1 MDRQTTEW
9 RLGVERLWSAATL
22 DYREA
27 EWLAADIVRFCTDA
41 KLRPAAALALPAL
54 RIASLEN
61 ADRGARDEA
70 RRLFEI
76 MRDVLRSLDAAGF
89 GQRDVAPK
97 PISPHERHRQLL
109 GLPLDRRLTPAEI
122 NRAYKRAAKTAH
134 PDGGGDAQ
142 KFLAL
147 SAAQDAL
154 MKER

>member
-9 RLGVERLWSAATL
+9 RLGVERLCSAAAL

-27 EWLAADIVRFCTDA
+27 EWLTADIVRSSTDA
-41 KLRPAAALALPAL
+41 KLRPAAARALPSL
-54 RIASLEN
+54 RIAALEN

-70 RRLFEI
+70 RRLFKI
-76 MRDVLRSLDAAGF
+76 MCDLLRSLDAAGF

-97 PISPHERHRQLL
+97 PLSPQARYRKLL

-122 NRAYKRAAKTAH
+122 HRAYKRAAKTAH

-154 MKER
+154 MKE

>member
-27 EWLAADIVRFCTDA
+27 EWLTADIVRFGTDA
-41 KLRPAAALALPAL
+41 TLRPAAARALPAL
-54 RIASLEN
+54 RIAALKN

-70 RRLFEI
+70 RRRFEI

-97 PISPHERHRQLL
+97 PISPQARHRQLL

-122 NRAYKRAAKTAH
+122 HRAYKRAAKTAH

>member
-9 RLGVERLWSAATL
+9 RLAVERIWSAAAL

-27 EWLAADIVRFCTDA
+27 EWLTADIVRFSTDA
-41 KLRPAAALALPAL
+41 TLRPAAARALPAL
-54 RIASLEN
+54 RIAALEN
-61 ADRGARDEA
+61 ADPGARDEA
-70 RRLFEI
+70 RRRFEI
-76 MRDVLRSLDAAGF
+76 MRDILRSLDAAGF

-97 PISPHERHRQLL
+97 SLSPQARHRRLL

-122 NRAYKRAAKTAH
+122 HCAYKRAAKTAH

-142 KFLAL
+142 QFLAL

>member
-1 MDRQTTEW
+1 MDRRTTEW

-27 EWLAADIVRFCTDA
+27 EWLAADIVRYSTDA
-41 KLRPAAALALPAL
+41 KLRPAAARALPAL

-61 ADRGARDEA
+61 ADRGAKDQA
-70 RRLFEI
+70 RRLLKI
-76 MRDVLRSLDAAGF
+76 MRDVLLSLDAAGF

-97 PISPHERHRQLL
+97 LLSPQARHRKLL

-122 NRAYKRAAKTAH
+122 HRAYKRAAKTAH

-142 KFLAL
+142 QFLAL

>member
-9 RLGVERLWSAATL
+9 RLGVERLWSTATP

-27 EWLAADIVRFCTDA
+27 ELLTADIVRYGTNA
-41 KLRPAAALALPAL
+41 KLRPAAVLALPAL
-54 RIASLEN
+54 RIAALEN
-61 ADRGARDEA
+61 ADPGARDEA
-70 RRLFEI
+70 RRLFRN

-89 GQRDVAPK
+89 GQRDAAPK
-97 PISPHERHRQLL
+97 PLSPQARHRKLL

-122 NRAYKRAAKTAH
+122 HRAYKRAAKTAH

-154 MKER
+154 MKEH

>member
-9 RLGVERLWSAATL
+9 RLGAERLWSAATL

-27 EWLAADIVRFCTDA
+27 ELLTADIVRYSTDA
-41 KLRPAAALALPAL
+41 KLRPAAVLALPAL
-54 RIASLEN
+54 RIAALEN
-61 ADRGARDEA
+61 ADPGSREEA
-70 RRLFEI
+70 RRVFKI

-97 PISPHERHRQLL
+97 PLSPQARHRRLL

-122 NRAYKRAAKTAH
+122 HRAYKRAAKTAH

-142 KFLAL
+142 QFLAL

>member
-54 RIASLEN
+54 RNAALEN
-61 ADRGARDEA
+61 ADPGSRDEA
-70 RRLFEI
+70 RRLLEI
-76 MRDVLRSLDAAGF
+76 MRDILQSLDAAGF
-89 GQRDVAPK
+89 GQRDAAPK
-97 PISPHERHRQLL
+97 PLSPQARHRRLL

-122 NRAYKRAAKTAH
+122 HRAYKRAAKTAH
-134 PDGGGDAQ
+134 PDGGGNAQ

-147 SAAQDAL
+147 SAAQEAL

>member
-9 RLGVERLWSAATL
+9 RLGVERLWSAAAL

-27 EWLAADIVRFCTDA
+27 EWLAADIVRYSTDPR
-41 KLRPAAALALPAL
+41 LRPAAARALPAL
-54 RIASLEN
+54 RIAALEN

-70 RRLFEI
+70 RRRLEI
-76 MRDVLRSLDAAGF
+76 MRDILRSLDAAGF
-89 GQRDVAPK
+89 GQRDAAPK
-97 PISPHERHRQLL
+97 LLSPQARHRQLL

-122 NRAYKRAAKTAH
+122 HRAYKRAAKTAH

-147 SAAQDAL
+147 TAAQDAL

>member
-22 DYREA
+22 DFREA
-27 EWLAADIVRFCTDA
+27 EWLTADIVRYSTDA
-41 KLRPAAALALPAL
+41 RLRPAAALALPAL

-61 ADRGARDEA
+61 ADPGAKAEA

-76 MRDVLRSLDAAGF
+76 MRDLLRSLDAAGF
-89 GQRDVAPK
+89 GQRDAAPK
-97 PISPHERHRQLL
+97 ALSPQARHRKLL

-122 NRAYKRAAKTAH
+122 HRAYKRAAKTAH

>member
-27 EWLAADIVRFCTDA
+27 EWLTADIVRYSTDA
-41 KLRPAAALALPAL
+41 RLRPAAARALPAL
-54 RIASLEN
+54 RIAALEN
-61 ADRGARDEA
+61 ADPGARDEA

-76 MRDVLRSLDAAGF
+76 MCGVLQSLDSTGF

-97 PISPHERHRQLL
+97 PLSPQARHRELL

-122 NRAYKRAAKTAH
+122 HLAYKRAAKTAH

>member
-27 EWLAADIVRFCTDA
+27 EWLAADIVRYSTDA
-41 KLRPAAALALPAL
+41 TLRPAAALALPAL
-54 RIASLEN
+54 RNAALEN
-61 ADRGARDEA
+61 ADRGSRDEA
-70 RRLFEI
+70 RRLLEI
-76 MRDVLRSLDAAGF
+76 MRDILQSLDAAGF
-89 GQRDVAPK
+89 GQRDAAPK
-97 PISPHERHRQLL
+97 PLSPQARHRRLL

-122 NRAYKRAAKTAH
+122 HRAYKRAAKTAH
-134 PDGGGDAQ
+134 PDGGGNAQ